1 MMKLIKEFKKYCAEQ
16 EGLDLDD
23 CYVEKVYLVENEFYP
38 DEFASEDIVMSGKN
52 RFYYYYGFAI
62 DKAAKLAGR
71 DGNEIETYVDIS
83 IDYARVVVIDM
94 KRGKLVLSY
103 SGKPYYFNW
112 ETEAEL
118 MAELLSVIEIMV
130 EKIK

>member
-1 MMKLIKEFKKYCAEQ
+1 MKLIDEFRKYCDEAESLQ
-16 EGLDLDD
+16 PDD
-23 CYVEKVYLVENEFYP
+23 EYVDKVYIGEDKGFYP
-38 DEFASEDIVMSGKN
+38 DEFGGEDVVMSGKN

-62 DKAAKLAGR
+62 YKAVKLAGR
-71 DGNEIETYVDIS
+71 DENEIETFVDIS
-83 IDYARVVVIDM
+83 CDYARVVVIDM

-118 MAELLSVIEIMV
+118 VEELITVIEMMV
-130 EKIK
+130 EKLK